1 MLQVDLEDN
10 NMSEIQKQELT
21 KKLLEIA
28 KKEIGITYRT
38 SLSGTKTW
46 YGRCA

>member
-1 MLQVDLEDN
+1 
-10 NMSEIQKQELT
+10 MSEIQKQELT

-38 SLSGTKTW
+38 SAAPLSTAGSKI
-46 YGRCA
+46 GGMPDVPQGFE